1 MPVNLRERLQIPQR
15 VNAEIVKIVKTPQ
28 MVALLRE
35 QGGEPAGT
43 GLVEAGRVLDE
54 ERTRWQ
60 QAVQGIGGVT
70 VN

>member
-1 MPVNLRERLQIPQR
+1 M
-15 VNAEIVKIVKTPQ
+15 KTPQ
-28 MVALLRE
+28 MAALLRE

-43 GLVEAGRVLDE
+43 GLAEAGRVLDE

>member
-1 MPVNLRERLQIPQR
+1 M
-15 VNAEIVKIVKTPQ
+15 A
-28 MVALLRE
+28 ALLRE

-43 GLVEAGRVLDE
+43 GLAEAERVLDE